1 MAPWANQKQDS
12 EETFM
17 SKYNRVL
24 IPIDL
29 SLGRGALSP
38 AVQQIVDASEAEIT
52 LLHVVD
58 SQPRLGRNSHTMR
71 LMTELELFGHRQF
84 RQARINRRIEWGNPA
99 DCILN
104 AIRAVRADV
113 VLMSAGP
120 APLAGNALS
129 PVATQVLSEAA
140 CPVLLEWPF
149 SAPVNSAHT
158 HPVCCAIEF
167 DRGEEAVLREAAWAA
182 EHMDAPLKL
191 VHALVPGGAN
201 MPLLWDPAGRDREIA
216 RLRSRMEALRDRLA
230 PGAGVHVG
238 VGLPVS
244 VFSRAI
250 RAYRAAL
257 LVTGSA
263 HEALLA
269 AESECPVLYLPSAK
283 RMRAGRPEAARPM
296 ALAAGRTA

>member
-1 MAPWANQKQDS
+1 
-12 EETFM
+12 M

-29 SLGRGALSP
+29 TLGRGALSP
-38 AVQQIVDASEAEIT
+38 AVQQIVDNSDAEIT

-58 SQPRLGRNSHTMR
+58 SQSRLGRNNRTLH

-84 RQARINRRIEWGNPA
+84 RRAQISRRIEWGRPV

-129 PVATQVLSEAA
+129 PVVTDVLTEAA
-140 CPVLLEWPF
+140 CPVLLEWPVT
-149 SAPVNSAHT
+149 APVNHARI

-167 DRGEEAVLREAAWAA
+167 DRGEEAVVREAAWAA
-182 EHMDAPLKL
+182 ARMQAPLKL
-191 VHALVPGGAN
+191 ACALVPGGAN
-201 MPLLWDPAGRDREIA
+201 MSLLWDPAGRDHEIA
-216 RLRSRMEALRDRLA
+216 RVRSRMEGLRDRLA
-230 PGAGVHVG
+230 PGAEVHVG

-244 VFSRAI
+244 VFSRVI
-250 RAYRAAL
+250 RAHRAAL
-257 LVTGSA
+257 LVTGSS

-269 AESECPVLYLPSAK
+269 AESECPVLYVPSA
-283 RMRAGRPEAARPM
+283 RRVRVGRPEAARP
-296 ALAAGRTA
+296 AAYAAGGSA

>member
-1 MAPWANQKQDS
+1 
-12 EETFM
+12 M

-29 SLGRGALSP
+29 TLGRGALSP
-38 AVQQIVDASEAEIT
+38 AVQQILDTSDAEIT

-58 SQPRLGRNSHTMR
+58 SQPHLGRNDRTMR

-84 RQARINRRIEWGNPA
+84 RRAQIVRRIEWGRQA

-120 APLAGNALS
+120 APVDGNALS
-129 PVATQVLSEAA
+129 PVAAEVLVEAA
-140 CPVLLEWPF
+140 CPVLLEWAVT
-149 SAPVNSAHT
+149 APMNHART

-167 DRGEEAVLREAAWAA
+167 DQGEEAVAREAAWAA
-182 EHMDAPLKL
+182 ARMNAPLKL
-191 VHALVPGGAN
+191 VYALVPGGAN

-230 PGAGVHVG
+230 PGADVHVG

-250 RAYRAAL
+250 RAHHAAL
-257 LVTGSA
+257 LVTGSS

-269 AESECPVLYLPSAK
+269 AESECPVLYVPASR
-283 RMRAGRPEAARPM
+283 RMRAGRPEAAWP
-296 ALAAGRTA
+296 AAYAAGRSA

>member
-1 MAPWANQKQDS
+1 
-12 EETFM
+12 M
-17 SKYNRVL
+17 SNYSRVL

-29 SLGRGALSP
+29 TLGRGALSP
-38 AVQQIVDASEAEIT
+38 AVQQIVDTSDAEIT

-58 SQPRLGRNSHTMR
+58 SQSRLARNSHTMR
-71 LMTELELFGHRQF
+71 LMTGLELFGHRQF
-84 RQARINRRIEWGNPA
+84 RSARIARRIEWGRPA

-104 AIRAVRADV
+104 AIRATRADV

-120 APLAGNALS
+120 APLAENALS
-129 PVATQVLSEAA
+129 PVATEVLAEAA
-140 CPVLLEWPF
+140 CPVLLEWPVT
-149 SAPVNSAHT
+149 APVNQARA
-158 HPVCCAIEF
+158 HPVCCAVEF

-182 EHMDAPLKL
+182 ARMQAPLKL
-191 VHALVPGGAN
+191 VCALVPGGAH
-201 MPLLWDPAGRDREIA
+201 MALLWDPEERDREIA
-216 RLRSRMEALRDRLA
+216 RVTSRMEALRDRCA

-257 LVTGSA
+257 LVTGSS

-269 AESECPVLYLPSAK
+269 AESECPVLYVPAAK
-283 RMRAGRPEAARPM
+283 RMRAGRPEAARP
-296 ALAAGRTA
+296 AAFAAGRSA

>member
-1 MAPWANQKQDS
+1 
-12 EETFM
+12 M

-38 AVQQIVDASEAEIT
+38 AVQQIVDTSDAEIT

-58 SQPRLGRNSHTMR
+58 SQFRLERNNRTMR

-84 RQARINRRIEWGNPA
+84 REARITRRIEWGRPA
-99 DCILN
+99 DCILS

-129 PVATQVLSEAA
+129 PVAAEVLAEAA
-140 CPVLLEWPF
+140 CPVLLEWPV
-149 SAPVNSAHT
+149 SAPINQART

-182 EHMDAPLKL
+182 ARMDAPLKL
-191 VHALVPGGAN
+191 VYALVPGGVN
-201 MPLLWDPAGRDREIA
+201 MPLLWDPDGRDREIA
-216 RLRSRMEALRDRLA
+216 LLRSRIEALRDRLA
-230 PGAGVHVG
+230 PGADVHVG

-257 LVTGSA
+257 LVTGSS
-263 HEALLA
+263 HEALVA
-269 AESECPVLYLPSAK
+269 AESECPVLYLPSAR
-283 RMRAGRPEAARPM
+283 RMRVGRPEAAR
-296 ALAAGRTA
+296 AAAFAAGRTA

>member
-1 MAPWANQKQDS
+1 
-12 EETFM
+12 M

-29 SLGRGALSP
+29 TLGRGVLSP
-38 AVQQIVDASEAEIT
+38 AVQQIVDNSEADIT

-58 SQPRLGRNSHTMR
+58 SQSLLGRNDRTLR

-84 RQARINRRIEWGNPA
+84 HKARISRRVEWGRPA

-129 PVATQVLSEAA
+129 PVAAEVLAEAA
-140 CPVLLEWPF
+140 CPVLLEWPLI
-149 SAPVNSAHT
+149 APVNQART

-167 DRGEEAVLREAAWAA
+167 DRGEEAVIREAGWAA
-182 EHMDAPLKL
+182 ARMDASLKL
-191 VHALVPGGAN
+191 IYALVPGGDKT
-201 MPLLWDPAGRDREIA
+201 PVLWDPAERDREIA
-216 RLRSRMEALRDRLA
+216 RIRSRMEGLRDQWA
-230 PGAGVHVG
+230 PDAEVHVG

-250 RAYRAAL
+250 RAHRASL
-257 LVTGSA
+257 LVTGSS

-269 AESECPVLYLPSAK
+269 AESECPVLYVPAAR
-283 RMRAGRPEAARPM
+283 RMRAGYPQAARP
-296 ALAAGRTA
+296 AAFAAGKTA

>member
-1 MAPWANQKQDS
+1 
-12 EETFM
+12 M

-29 SLGRGALSP
+29 TLGRGALSP
-38 AVQQIVDASEAEIT
+38 AVQQIVDTTDAEIT
-52 LLHVVD
+52 LLHVVEPQ
-58 SQPRLGRNSHTMR
+58 SCLGRNDHTMR

-84 RQARINRRIEWGNPA
+84 RMARISRRIEWGRTA

-104 AIRAVRADV
+104 AIRASRADV

-129 PVATQVLSEAA
+129 PVASEVLAEAA
-140 CPVLLEWPF
+140 CPVLLEWPV
-149 SAPVNSAHT
+149 SAPVNHART

-167 DRGEEAVLREAAWAA
+167 DRGEEAVMREAAWAA
-182 EHMDAPLKL
+182 ARMNAPLKL
-191 VHALVPGGAN
+191 IYALVPGGPN
-201 MPLLWDPAGRDREIA
+201 MALLWDPDGRDREIA
-216 RLRSRMEALRDRLA
+216 RVRSRMEGLRDHWA
-230 PGAGVHVG
+230 PGADVHVG

-250 RAYRAAL
+250 RAHRAAL
-257 LVTGSA
+257 LVTGSS

-269 AESECPVLYLPSAK
+269 AESECPVLYVPSAR
-283 RMRAGRPEAARPM
+283 RMRVGRPEAVQPM
-296 ALAAGRTA
+296 AFAAGRTA